1 MTRPISEQA
10 LEDAICKH
18 LASNRY
24 ILRPHA
30 AYDKSLCLDAGPL
43 IDFIQATQPK
53 VWEKYREQHGES
65 ARDSFLRR
73 VSQAIESD
81 GVVTVLR
88 QGVKATGCKFKLAFF
103 KPETTLNADTEV
115 LYQANQYSA
124 IRQVR
129 YSEKTDHSLDL
140 AIFLNG
146 LPLFTAELKNPLNGQ
161 DVTDAITQY
170 RSDRDPREPMFALGR
185 CVAHF
190 AVDPFLV
197 YMTTQLKADKT
208 VFLPFNI
215 GNGEGKNK
223 GAGNP
228 SPKLGSGFSTSYL
241 WEDIWSADR
250 VLELV
255 QYFVQDIRDRDDDG
269 KLQRKVI
276 FPRYHQLDAVRDLVA
291 DARKNGPGHNY
302 LIQHSAGSG
311 KSNSIAWL
319 AHRLASLHGP
329 DGNRVFETVIVVTDR
344 VALDRQLSG
353 TVSSFEQTA
362 GLVEHIDKGGRHLR
376 EALEA
381 GKQIIITTL
390 QKFPVVLEQVRQ
402 MEEEWK
408 KQKGIPTSTGSPSA
422 AHESTGY
429 YEENP
434 DAVTAPVHEAASTLG
449 NAQIEDDIADAMAE
463 KLKSRGAS
471 SSTKSVF
478 YRPGGNRFALIL
490 DEAHSSQGGDAS
502 KDMKK
507 ALRVSSDDEEELT
520 AAELAQKDQEA
531 RGRMKNVST
540 FAFTATPKE
549 RTLELFG
556 VKKSGGGFEPFS
568 LYSMRQAIE
577 EGFILDVLKN
587 FYSYRTFWTLLE
599 KVKSTKK
606 YDRQKAS
613 RLLVRFVAEHPDT
626 IREKVEV
633 ICEHLND
640 KVLPQINERG
650 RAMLVTSSR
659 QNAVTYKLEVD
670 KYLEEQG
677 LKWKAIV
684 AFSGTVE
691 DEATGVPYT
700 EPGMNGFS
708 DSQTASKFAT
718 EPYRLLIVANKFQT
732 GFDQPMLHTMYV
744 DKSLS
749 GVNAVQTLSRLNRVL
764 PPHKTDTCI
773 LDFANNAD
781 AVKEAFSKYYGQTSL
796 NDSTDP
802 DDLYKIEGKMKQYGF
817 FFPPDVEQ
825 FANVFNKPRAKMD
838 QVYASLS
845 EVKSR
850 VESASEAEQKEFRTL
865 LHRYTDLYAFLG
877 QVISFSDHELEQL
890 FQFCRCVVRILPV
903 PKEDQPKELRNFVD
917 INNVRLVQAAK
928 ENISPDA
935 SKGELKHHD
944 VSANVSGETNEDLQ
958 PLSEILKLLND
969 RFGTNF
975 EPEDEEFLETLEQK
989 LDQDQGLAA
998 SFAVNTREN
1007 ARLTFDH
1014 KVRDHVQDMIDTNFK
1029 FFKQINDKP
1038 EFADYLNNLLFDR
1051 YSERKTGLDD
1061 AR

>member
-1 MTRPISEQA
+1 MTKPISEEA
-10 LEDAICKH
+10 LEDAITRD
-18 LASNRY
+18 LTSARY
-24 ILRPHA
+24 VQRPAA

-53 VWEKYREQHGES
+53 VWDKYRTQHGES
-65 ARDSFLRR
+65 ARDTFLRR

-81 GVVTVLR
+81 GVITVMR

-103 KPETTLNADTEV
+103 KPETTLNPDTEV
-115 LYQANQYSA
+115 LYQANQFS
-124 IRQVR
+124 IVRQLR

-140 AIFLNG
+140 AVFLNG

-170 RSDRDPREPMFALGR
+170 RNDRDPREPLFALGR

-197 YMTTQLKADKT
+197 YMTTQVKGDQT
-208 VFLPFNI
+208 VFLPFNM
-215 GNGEGKNK
+215 GDGDGKNK
-223 GAGNP
+223 AAGNP
-228 SPKLGSGFSTSYL
+228 APKLGSGFSTSYL
-241 WEDIWSADR
+241 WDDVWSADR
-250 VLELV
+250 VLELM

-276 FPRYHQLDAVRDLVA
+276 FPRYHQLDAVRTLVSH
-291 DARKNGPGHNY
+291 ARKHGPGQNY

-319 AHRLASLHGP
+319 AHRLASLHDATDNG
-329 DGNRVFETVIVVTDR
+329 VFDSVIVVTDR
-344 VALDRQLSG
+344 IALDRQLSG

-390 QKFPVVLEQVRQ
+390 QKFPVVLDQVRQ

-408 KQKGIPTSTGSPSA
+408 KQKADAAGQYEASDTATGSVQEATGAWANPRLQEQFA
-422 AHESTGY
+422 DLVADEAHR
-429 YEENP
+429 
-434 DAVTAPVHEAASTLG
+434 
-449 NAQIEDDIADAMAE
+449 
-463 KLKSRGAS
+463 RGAKTTDAS
-471 SSTKSVF
+471 GRPVF
-478 YRPGGNRFALIL
+478 YRPGGTRFALIL

-502 KDMKK
+502 KEMKK
-507 ALRVSSDDEEELT
+507 TLRDTTEDEEEMT
-520 AAELAQKDQEA
+520 PTELAEKDQEA
-531 RGRMKNVST
+531 RGRMANVST

-556 VKKSGGGFEPFS
+556 RKNPAGVFEPFS

-587 FYSYRTFWTLLE
+587 YIPYRTFWTLLE
-599 KVKSTKK
+599 KVKSEKK

-613 RLLVRFVAEHPDT
+613 RLLMQFVAENPKT
-626 IREKVEV
+626 IRQKVEV
-633 ICEHLND
+633 ICEHLTE
-640 KVLPQINERG
+640 KVLPQINDQA

-659 QNAVTYKLEVD
+659 QQAVTFKLEVD

-684 AFSGTVE
+684 AFSGTVK
-691 DEATGVPYT
+691 DEKTGIEYT
-700 EPGMNGFS
+700 ENSMNGFG
-708 DSQTASKFAT
+708 DSKTAAKFAT
-718 EPYRLLIVANKFQT
+718 DPYRLLIVANKFQT
-732 GFDQPMLHTMYV
+732 GFDQPLLHTMYV
-744 DKSLS
+744 DKKLA

-764 PPHKTDTCI
+764 PPHKTETCV
-773 LDFANNAD
+773 LDFAMNAD
-781 AVKEAFSKYYGQTSL
+781 AVEEAFSKYYGQTSL
-796 NDSTDP
+796 NSSTDP
-802 DDLYKIEGKMKQYGF
+802 DELYKVEGKMKQYGF
-817 FFPPDVEQ
+817 FFPPDVEE
-825 FANVFNKPRAKMD
+825 FANVFYRPRAKMD
-838 QVYASLS
+838 DVYASLA
-845 EVKSR
+845 EVRGR
-850 VESASEAEQKEFRTL
+850 VLSASEEEQREFRSL
-865 LHRYTDLYAFLG
+865 LHKYTDLYAFLG
-877 QVISFSDHELEQL
+877 QIISFTDSDLEQL
-890 FQFCRCVVRILPV
+890 FQFSRCLVRILPV
-903 PKEDQPKELRNFVD
+903 PKEEQPKELQKFVD
-917 INNVRLVQAAK
+917 INSVRLVQAAK
-928 ENISPDA
+928 AEISPDA
-935 SKGELKHHD
+935 RKGELKNRD
-944 VSANVSGETNEDLQ
+944 VSTEVGGGSEEDLQ

-989 LDQDQGLAA
+989 LDEDHGLAA

-1051 YSERKTGLDD
+1051 YSERKSVGNMDS
-1061 AR
+1061 

>member
-1 MTRPISEQA
+1 MTKPISEQA
-10 LEDAICKH
+10 LEDAICNY

-24 ILRPHA
+24 ILRSHA
-30 AYDKSLCLDAGPL
+30 AYDRSLCLDAGPL
-43 IDFIQATQPK
+43 VDFIQATQPK
-53 VWEKYREQHGES
+53 VWEKYHEHHGDL

-81 GVVTVLR
+81 GVVAILR
-88 QGVKATGCKFKLAFF
+88 QGVKATGCKFKLAYF
-103 KPETTLNADTEV
+103 KPETTLNSDTEV
-115 LYQANQYSA
+115 LYQANQYSV
-124 IRQVR
+124 IRQLR
-129 YSEKTDHSLDL
+129 YSERTDHSLDL
-140 AIFLNG
+140 VVFLNG

-161 DVTDAITQY
+161 DLTDAITQY
-170 RSDRDPREPMFALGR
+170 RSDRDPREPLFALGR

-228 SPKLGSGFSTSYL
+228 PPKLGSGFSTSYL
-241 WEDIWSADR
+241 WEDIWSPDR

-291 DARKNGPGHNY
+291 DAKTNGPGQNY

-319 AHRLASLHGP
+319 AHRLASLH
-329 DGNRVFETVIVVTDR
+329 DSDDNRVFDTVIVVTDR

-362 GLVEHIDKGGRHLR
+362 GLVEHIDKGGRHLK

-390 QKFPVVLEQVRQ
+390 QKFPVVLDQVRQ
-402 MEEEWK
+402 MEDEWK
-408 KQKGIPTSTGSPSA
+408 KSLQSADTVEPKEASRSPGLQASDSHYHYVEMQDKTATDSTSKPKFYKPS
-422 AHESTGY
+422 
-429 YEENP
+429 
-434 DAVTAPVHEAASTLG
+434 
-449 NAQIEDDIADAMAE
+449 
-463 KLKSRGAS
+463 
-471 SSTKSVF
+471 
-478 YRPGGNRFALIL
+478 GNRFALIL

-502 KDMKK
+502 KEMKK
-507 ALRVSSDDEEELT
+507 TLRVSSEDEEELT
-520 AAELAQKDQEA
+520 ATELAQKDQEA
-531 RGRMKNVST
+531 RGRLKNVST

-556 VKKSGGGFEPFS
+556 RRTADGGFEPFS

-613 RLLVRFVAEHPDT
+613 RLLVRFVAEHPET

-640 KVLPQINERG
+640 KVLQQINERG

-677 LKWKAIV
+677 FKWKAIV

-700 EPGMNGFS
+700 ESGMNGFS
-708 DSQTASKFAT
+708 ESQTASKFAT

-781 AVKEAFSKYYGQTSL
+781 AVREAFSRYYGQTSL
-796 NDSTDP
+796 SDSTDP
-802 DDLYKIEGKMKQYGF
+802 DDLYKIEAKMKQYGF

-825 FANVFNKPRAKMD
+825 FANVFYKPRAKMD
-838 QVYASLS
+838 QIYASLS
-845 EVKSR
+845 DVKAR
-850 VESASEAEQKEFRTL
+850 VQSASEAEQKEFRTL

-877 QVISFSDHELEQL
+877 QIISFSDHELEQL
-890 FQFCRCVVRILPV
+890 FQFCRCLVRILPV

-928 ENISPDA
+928 ESISPDA

-944 VSANVSGETNEDLQ
+944 VSATVSGESEEDLQ

-975 EPEDEEFLETLEQK
+975 EPQDEEFLETLEQK

-1007 ARLTFDH
+1007 ARLTFNH
-1014 KVRDHVQDMIDTNFK
+1014 KVRDHVQDMIDSNFK

-1051 YSERKTGLDD
+1051 YSERRIDLS
-1061 AR
+1061 

>member
-1 MTRPISEQA
+1 MTKPISEQA
-10 LEDAICKH
+10 LEDAICNH

-24 ILRPHA
+24 ILRPQA

-53 VWEKYREQHGES
+53 IWEKYREQHGES

-103 KPETTLNADTEV
+103 KPETSLNTDTEV
-115 LYQANQYSA
+115 LYQANQYSV
-124 IRQVR
+124 IRQLR

-161 DVTDAITQY
+161 DVTDAIMQY
-170 RSDRDPREPMFALGR
+170 RSDRDPREPLFALGR

-228 SPKLGSGFSTSYL
+228 PPKLGSGFSTSYL

-291 DARKNGPGHNY
+291 DAKTNGPGQNY

-319 AHRLASLHGP
+319 AHRLASLH
-329 DGNRVFETVIVVTDR
+329 DSDDNRVFDTVIVVTDR

-362 GLVEHIDKGGRHLR
+362 GLVEHIDKGGRHLK

-390 QKFPVVLEQVRQ
+390 QKFPVVLDQVRQ
-402 MEEEWK
+402 MEDEWK
-408 KQKGIPTSTGSPSA
+408 KSLQSIDTVKPKEASRSPGSQTTESHYHYVEVQDKTAADSTSKPKFYKPS
-422 AHESTGY
+422 
-429 YEENP
+429 
-434 DAVTAPVHEAASTLG
+434 
-449 NAQIEDDIADAMAE
+449 
-463 KLKSRGAS
+463 
-471 SSTKSVF
+471 
-478 YRPGGNRFALIL
+478 GNRFALIL

-502 KDMKK
+502 KEMKK
-507 ALRVSSDDEEELT
+507 TLRVSSEDEEELT
-520 AAELAQKDQEA
+520 ATELAQKDQEA
-531 RGRMKNVST
+531 RGRLKNVST

-556 VKKSGGGFEPFS
+556 RRTAIGGFEPFS

-613 RLLVRFVAEHPDT
+613 RLLVRFVAEHPET

-640 KVLPQINERG
+640 KVLQQINERG

-677 LKWKAIV
+677 FKWKAIV

-700 EPGMNGFS
+700 ESGMNGFS
-708 DSQTASKFAT
+708 ESQTASKFAT

-781 AVKEAFSKYYGQTSL
+781 AVREAFSRYYGQTSL
-796 NDSTDP
+796 SDSTDP
-802 DDLYKIEGKMKQYGF
+802 DDLYKIEAKMKQYGF

-825 FANVFNKPRAKMD
+825 FAIVFYKPRAKMD
-838 QVYASLS
+838 QIYASLS
-845 EVKSR
+845 DVKAR
-850 VESASEAEQKEFRTL
+850 VQSASEAEQKEFRTL

-877 QVISFSDHELEQL
+877 QIISFSDHELEQL
-890 FQFCRCVVRILPV
+890 FQFCRCLVRILPV

-928 ENISPDA
+928 ETISPDA

-944 VSANVSGETNEDLQ
+944 VSATVSGESEEDLQ

-975 EPEDEEFLETLEQK
+975 EPQDEEFLETLEQK

-1007 ARLTFDH
+1007 ARLTFNH
-1014 KVRDHVQDMIDTNFK
+1014 KVRDHVQDMIDSNFK

-1051 YSERKTGLDD
+1051 YSERRNDLL
-1061 AR
+1061 